1 MSLEFL
7 ISKIQNNNFLL
18 IGRAGVDIYPDPP
31 GTKTE
36 NANTYVT
43 HLGGSSANMGV
54 QLKKYGGSCSLLTRV
69 SNDALGKFALNQLDH
84 YGVNR
89 DLIKLEDNESRIS
102 FAIVETTIEDHQS
115 IIYRHKA
122 ADLFL
127 NKSDIENA
135 KIHNYECILI
145 TGTSLAA
152 QPSRDAVLYA
162 LKLAKEHNI
171 PVIMDIDYRP
181 YTWESAEKAK
191 DVYNLAC
198 DYCSGVIGNDDE
210 FAILS
215 GNYDEGLNYAKK
227 LSSKCDLVIFKMG
240 EKGSITF
247 SQNLEIIK
255 GIFPVKPLKPT
266 GAGDSFMGSLIG
278 ALLKNYDLEKAI
290 EIGSAAA
297 AIVVTK
303 VGCAPAMPDLDEVLE
318 FMNNNKINKGDK
330 NAHTTV

>member
-7 ISKIQNNNFLL
+7 ISKIQKNNFLL

-36 NANTYVT
+36 NANKYVT

-54 QLKKYGGSCSLLTRV
+54 QLTKYGGSCSLLTRV
-69 SNDALGKFALNQLDH
+69 SNDALGKFAINQLDS
-84 YGVNR
+84 YGVKS
-89 DLIKLEDNESRIS
+89 DLVKLEDNESRIS
-102 FAIVETTIEDHQS
+102 FAIVESTIVDHQS

-127 NKSDIENA
+127 NKNDIENSNLQ
-135 KIHNYECILI
+135 NYECILI

-152 QPSRDAVLYA
+152 EPSRSAVLYA
-162 LKLAKEHNI
+162 LKLAKEKKI

-181 YTWESAEKAK
+181 YTWESEDKAK
-191 DVYNLAC
+191 EIYNLAG
-198 DYCSGVIGNDDE
+198 DYCSGIIGNDDE

-215 GNYDEGLNYAKK
+215 GNYDDGLSYAKK
-227 LSSKCDLVIFKMG
+227 ISRNCDLVIYKMG

-247 SQNLEIIK
+247 ANNEEIQR

-266 GAGDSFMGSLIG
+266 GAGDAFMGSLIG
-278 ALLKNYDLEKAI
+278 AILKNYDLQKAI

-303 VGCAPAMPDLDEVLE
+303 VGCAPSYAR
-318 FMNNNKINKGDK
+318 FG
-330 NAHTTV
+330 

>member
-7 ISKIQNNNFLL
+7 ISKIQKNNFLL

-36 NANTYVT
+36 NANKYVT

-54 QLKKYGGSCSLLTRV
+54 QLTKYGGSCSLLTRV
-69 SNDALGKFALNQLDH
+69 SNDALGKFAINQLDS
-84 YGVNR
+84 YGVKS
-89 DLIKLEDNESRIS
+89 DLVKLEDNESRIS
-102 FAIVETTIEDHQS
+102 FAIVESTVVDHQS

-127 NKSDIENA
+127 NKNDIENSNLQ
-135 KIHNYECILI
+135 NYECILI

-152 QPSRDAVLYA
+152 EPSRSAVLYA
-162 LKLAKEHNI
+162 LKLAKEKKI

-181 YTWESAEKAK
+181 YTWESEDKAK
-191 DVYNLAC
+191 EIYNLAG
-198 DYCSGVIGNDDE
+198 DYCSGIIGNDDE

-215 GNYDEGLNYAKK
+215 GNYDHGLSYAKK
-227 LSSKCDLVIFKMG
+227 ISRNCDLVIYKMG

-247 SQNLEIIK
+247 ANNEEIQR

-266 GAGDSFMGSLIG
+266 GAGDAFMGSFIG
-278 ALLKNYDLEKAI
+278 AILKNYDLQKAI

-303 VGCAPAMPDLDEVLE
+303 VGCAPAMPDLDEVLD
-318 FMNNNKINKGDK
+318 FMKNNNINKGER
-330 NAHTTV
+330 

>member
-1 MSLEFL
+1 MNFL
-7 ISKIQNNNFLL
+7 ISKIQKNNFLL

-36 NANTYVT
+36 NAKKYVT

-54 QLKKYGGSCSLLTRV
+54 QLSKYNGSCSILTRV
-69 SNDALGKFALNQLDH
+69 SNDALGKFVLNQLDY
-84 YGVNR
+84 YGVKKH
-89 DLIKLEDNESRIS
+89 LIKLEDNESRIS
-102 FAIVETTIEDHQS
+102 FAIVESTIEDHQS

-127 NKSDIENA
+127 DKSDIENA
-135 KIHNYECILI
+135 NIKNYECILI

-152 QPSRDAVLYA
+152 EPSRSSVLYA
-162 LKLAKEHNI
+162 IEIAKENKI

-181 YTWESAEKAK
+181 YTWESLDKAK
-191 DVYNLAC
+191 QIYNLVAHE
-198 DYCSGVIGNDDE
+198 CSGIIGNDEE

-215 GNYDEGLNYAKK
+215 GNYKEGLGYAKK
-227 LSSKCDLVIFKMG
+227 LSSNIDLVIYKMG

-247 SQNLEIIK
+247 ANNKKIFK

-266 GAGDSFMGSLIG
+266 GAGDAFMGSLIG
-278 ALLKNYDLEKAI
+278 ALLKNYDLEKAL

-303 VGCAPAMPDLDEVLE
+303 VGCAPAMPNLEEILE
-318 FMNNNKINKGDK
+318 FMKTNTINEGEK
-330 NAHTTV
+330 

>member
-1 MSLEFL
+1 MSFEFL
-7 ISKIQNNNFLL
+7 VSKIQKNNFLL

-36 NANTYVT
+36 NAKKYVT
-43 HLGGSSANMGV
+43 HIGGSSANMGV
-54 QLKKYGGSCSLLTRV
+54 QLTKHGGSCSLLTRV
-69 SNDALGKFALNQLDH
+69 SNDALGKFALNQLD
-84 YGVNR
+84 YYNINR
-89 DLIKLEDNESRIS
+89 NLVKFEDNESRIS
-102 FAIVETTIEDHQS
+102 FAIVETTTEDHQS

-127 NKSDIENA
+127 SRKDVENA
-135 KIHNYECILI
+135 NIQNYECILI

-152 QPSRDAVLYA
+152 EPSRSSVLYA
-162 LKLAKEHNI
+162 LELAKEKNI

-181 YTWESAEKAK
+181 YTWESADKAK
-191 DVYNLAC
+191 QIYNLAC
-198 DYCSGVIGNDDE
+198 DYCSGIIGNDDE

-215 GNYDEGLNYAKK
+215 GSYDDGLNYAKK
-227 LSSKCDLVIFKMG
+227 ISTECDLVIYKMG

-247 SQNLEIIK
+247 ANNIEIST

-266 GAGDSFMGSLIG
+266 GAGDAFMGSLIG
-278 ALLKNYDLEKAI
+278 ALLKNYALQRAI

-303 VGCAPAMPDLDEVLE
+303 VGCAPAMPDLDEVLD
-318 FMNNNKINKGDK
+318 FMKNNNIKKGD
-330 NAHTTV
+330 T

>member
-7 ISKIQNNNFLL
+7 ISKIQKNNFLL

-36 NANTYVT
+36 NANKYVT

-54 QLKKYGGSCSLLTRV
+54 QLTKYGGSCSLLTRI
-69 SNDALGKFALNQLDH
+69 SNDALGKFVLNQLDF
-84 YGVNR
+84 YGVKNT
-89 DLIKLEDNESRIS
+89 LIKLEDNESRIS
-102 FAIVETTIEDHQS
+102 FAIVESTTEDHQS

-127 NKSDIENA
+127 NKNDIENSN
-135 KIHNYECILI
+135 IQNYECILI

-152 QPSRDAVLYA
+152 EPSRSAVLYA
-162 LKLAKEHNI
+162 LELAKENNI

-181 YTWESAEKAK
+181 YTWESADKAK
-191 DVYNLAC
+191 QIYNLAC
-198 DYCSGVIGNDDE
+198 DYCSGIIGNDDE

-215 GNYDEGLNYAKK
+215 GSYESGFNYAKK
-227 LSSKCDLVIFKMG
+227 KSKNCELVIYKMG

-247 SQNLEIIK
+247 ANNKEIKK

-278 ALLKNYDLEKAI
+278 ALLKKYDLQKAI

-303 VGCAPAMPDLDEVLE
+303 VGCAPAMPDLNEVLD
-318 FMNNNKINKGDK
+318 FMKINNINKGD
-330 NAHTTV
+330 T

>member
-7 ISKIQNNNFLL
+7 ISKIQKNNFLL

-36 NANTYVT
+36 NANKYVT

-54 QLKKYGGSCSLLTRV
+54 QLTKYGGSCSLLTRV
-69 SNDALGKFALNQLDH
+69 SNDALGKFAINQLNS
-84 YGVNR
+84 YGVKS
-89 DLIKLEDNESRIS
+89 DLVKLEDNESRIS
-102 FAIVETTIEDHQS
+102 FAIVESTIVDHQS

-127 NKSDIENA
+127 NKNDIENSNLQ
-135 KIHNYECILI
+135 NYECILI

-152 QPSRDAVLYA
+152 EPSRSAVLYA
-162 LKLAKEHNI
+162 LKLAKEKKI

-181 YTWESAEKAK
+181 YTWESEDKAK
-191 DVYNLAC
+191 EIYNLAG
-198 DYCSGVIGNDDE
+198 DYCSGIIGNDDE

-215 GNYDEGLNYAKK
+215 GNYDDGLSYAKK
-227 LSSKCDLVIFKMG
+227 ISRNFDLVIYKMG

-247 SQNLEIIK
+247 ANNEEIQR

-266 GAGDSFMGSLIG
+266 GAGDAFMGSLIG
-278 ALLKNYDLEKAI
+278 AILKNYDLQKAI

-303 VGCAPAMPDLDEVLE
+303 VGCAPAMPDLDEVLD
-318 FMNNNKINKGDK
+318 FMKNNNINKGER
-330 NAHTTV
+330 

>member
-7 ISKIQNNNFLL
+7 ISKIQKNNFLL

-36 NANTYVT
+36 NANKYVT
-43 HLGGSSANMGV
+43 YLGGSSANMGV
-54 QLKKYGGSCSLLTRV
+54 QLTKYGGSCSLLTRV
-69 SNDALGKFALNQLDH
+69 SNDALGKFAINQLDS
-84 YGVNR
+84 YGVKS
-89 DLIKLEDNESRIS
+89 DLVKFEDNESRIS
-102 FAIVETTIEDHQS
+102 FAIVESTVVDHQS

-127 NKSDIENA
+127 NKNDIENSNLQ
-135 KIHNYECILI
+135 NYECILI
-145 TGTSLAA
+145 TGTSLADE
-152 QPSRDAVLYA
+152 PSRSAVLYA
-162 LKLAKEHNI
+162 LKLAKEKKI

-181 YTWESAEKAK
+181 YTWESEDKAK
-191 DVYNLAC
+191 EIYNLAG
-198 DYCSGVIGNDDE
+198 DYCSGIIGNDDE

-215 GNYDEGLNYAKK
+215 GSYHDGLSYAKK
-227 LSSKCDLVIFKMG
+227 ISRNCDLVIYKMG

-247 SQNLEIIK
+247 ANNEEIQR

-266 GAGDSFMGSLIG
+266 GAGDAFMGSLIG
-278 ALLKNYDLEKAI
+278 AILKNYDLQKAV

-303 VGCAPAMPDLDEVLE
+303 VGCAPAMPDLDEVLD
-318 FMNNNKINKGDK
+318 FMKNNNINKGER
-330 NAHTTV
+330 

>member
-7 ISKIQNNNFLL
+7 ISKIQKNNFLL

-36 NANTYVT
+36 NANKYVT

-54 QLKKYGGSCSLLTRV
+54 QLTKYGGSCSLLTRV
-69 SNDALGKFALNQLDH
+69 SNDALGKFAINQLDS
-84 YGVNR
+84 YGVKS
-89 DLIKLEDNESRIS
+89 DLVKLEDNESRIS
-102 FAIVETTIEDHQS
+102 FAIVESTVVDHQS

-127 NKSDIENA
+127 NKNDIENSNLQ
-135 KIHNYECILI
+135 NYECILI

-152 QPSRDAVLYA
+152 EPSRSAVLYA
-162 LKLAKEHNI
+162 LKLAKEKNI

-181 YTWESAEKAK
+181 YTWESEDKAK
-191 DVYNLAC
+191 EIYNLAG
-198 DYCSGVIGNDDE
+198 DYCSGIIGNDDE

-215 GNYDEGLNYAKK
+215 GNYDDGLSYAKK
-227 LSSKCDLVIFKMG
+227 ISRNCDLVIYKMG

-247 SQNLEIIK
+247 ANNEKITR
-255 GIFPVKPLKPT
+255 GIYPVKPLKPT
-266 GAGDSFMGSLIG
+266 GAGDAFMGSLIG
-278 ALLKNYDLEKAI
+278 AILKNYDLQKAI

-303 VGCAPAMPDLDEVLE
+303 VGCAPAMPDLDEVLD
-318 FMNNNKINKGDK
+318 FMKNNNINKGER
-330 NAHTTV
+330 

>member
-7 ISKIQNNNFLL
+7 ISKIQKNNFLL

-36 NANTYVT
+36 NANKYVT

-54 QLKKYGGSCSLLTRV
+54 QLTKYGGSCSLLTRV
-69 SNDALGKFALNQLDH
+69 SNDALGKFAINQLDS
-84 YGVNR
+84 YGVKS
-89 DLIKLEDNESRIS
+89 DLVKLEDNESRIS
-102 FAIVETTIEDHQS
+102 FAIVESTVVDHQS

-127 NKSDIENA
+127 NKNDIENSNLQ
-135 KIHNYECILI
+135 NYECILI

-152 QPSRDAVLYA
+152 EPSRSAVLYA
-162 LKLAKEHNI
+162 LKLAKEKNI

-181 YTWESAEKAK
+181 YTWESEDKAK
-191 DVYNLAC
+191 EIYNLAG
-198 DYCSGVIGNDDE
+198 DYCSGIIGNDDE

-215 GNYDEGLNYAKK
+215 GNYDDGLRYAKK
-227 LSSKCDLVIFKMG
+227 ISKNCDLVIYKMG

-247 SQNLEIIK
+247 ANNEEIQR

-266 GAGDSFMGSLIG
+266 GAGDAFMGSLIG
-278 ALLKNYDLEKAI
+278 ALLKNYDLQKAI

-303 VGCAPAMPDLDEVLE
+303 VGCAPAMPDLDEVLD
-318 FMNNNKINKGDK
+318 FMKNNNINKGEK
-330 NAHTTV
+330 

>member
-7 ISKIQNNNFLL
+7 ISKIQKNNFLL

-36 NANTYVT
+36 NANKYVT

-54 QLKKYGGSCSLLTRV
+54 QLTKYGGSCSLLTRV
-69 SNDALGKFALNQLDH
+69 SNDALGKFAINQLDS
-84 YGVNR
+84 YGVKS
-89 DLIKLEDNESRIS
+89 DLVKLEDNESRIS
-102 FAIVETTIEDHQS
+102 FAIVESTIVDHQS

-127 NKSDIENA
+127 NKNDIENSNLQ
-135 KIHNYECILI
+135 NYECILI

-152 QPSRDAVLYA
+152 EPSRSAVLYA
-162 LKLAKEHNI
+162 LKLAKEKKI

-181 YTWESAEKAK
+181 YTWESEDKAK
-191 DVYNLAC
+191 EIYNLAG
-198 DYCSGVIGNDDE
+198 DYCSGIIGNDDE

-215 GNYDEGLNYAKK
+215 GSYHDGLSYAKK
-227 LSSKCDLVIFKMG
+227 ISRNCDLVIYKMG

-247 SQNLEIIK
+247 ANNEEIQR

-266 GAGDSFMGSLIG
+266 GAGDAFMGSLIG
-278 ALLKNYDLEKAI
+278 AILKKYALQKAI

-303 VGCAPAMPDLDEVLE
+303 VGCAPAMPDLDEVLD
-318 FMNNNKINKGDK
+318 FMKNNNINKGER
-330 NAHTTV
+330 

>member
-36 NANTYVT
+36 NTNKYVT

-54 QLKKYGGSCSLLTRV
+54 QLTKYGGSCSLLTRV
-69 SNDALGKFALNQLDH
+69 SNDALGKFAINQLDF
-84 YGVNR
+84 YGVKR
-89 DLIKLEDNESRIS
+89 DLVKFEDNESRIS
-102 FAIVETTIEDHQS
+102 FAIVESTVVDHQS

-127 NKSDIENA
+127 NKNDIENSNLQ
-135 KIHNYECILI
+135 NYECILI

-152 QPSRDAVLYA
+152 EPSRSAVLYA
-162 LKLAKEHNI
+162 LKLAKEKKI

-181 YTWESAEKAK
+181 YTWESRDKAK
-191 DVYNLAC
+191 EIYNLAG
-198 DYCSGVIGNDDE
+198 DYCSGIIGNDEE
-210 FAILS
+210 FAVLS
-215 GNYDEGLNYAKK
+215 GNYDDGLSFAKK
-227 LSSKCDLVIFKMG
+227 LSTNCDLVIYKMG

-247 SQNLEIIK
+247 ANNKQIIK
-255 GIFPVKPLKPT
+255 GIFPVRPLKPT
-266 GAGDSFMGSLIG
+266 GAGDAFMGSLIG
-278 ALLKNYDLEKAI
+278 ALLKNYNLQRAI

-303 VGCAPAMPDLDEVLE
+303 VGCAPAMPDLDEVLN
-318 FMNNNKINKGDK
+318 FMKNNNINKGD
-330 NAHTTV
+330 T

>member
-54 QLKKYGGSCSLLTRV
+54 QLVKYGGSCSLLTRV

-89 DLIKLEDNESRIS
+89 DLVKLEDNESRIS

-227 LSSKCDLVIFKMG
+227 LSSKCDLVLIVGSKTSSNSNRLKELAERMG
-240 EKGSITF
+240 AESYLIDTADDINRQWLSGKSYIGISAGASAPEILVTNVINYLKQFGISTVDELDGVPENITF
-247 SQNLEIIK
+247 SVPKELR
-255 GIFPVKPLKPT
+255 L
-266 GAGDSFMGSLIG
+266 
-278 ALLKNYDLEKAI
+278 
-290 EIGSAAA
+290 
-297 AIVVTK
+297 
-303 VGCAPAMPDLDEVLE
+303 
-318 FMNNNKINKGDK
+318 
-330 NAHTTV
+330 

>member
-7 ISKIQNNNFLL
+7 ISKIQKNNFLL

-36 NANTYVT
+36 NANKYVT

-54 QLKKYGGSCSLLTRV
+54 QLTKYGGSCSLLTRV
-69 SNDALGKFALNQLDH
+69 PNDALGKFAINQLDS
-84 YGVNR
+84 YGVKS
-89 DLIKLEDNESRIS
+89 DLVKLEDNESRIS
-102 FAIVETTIEDHQS
+102 FAIVESTVVDHQS

-127 NKSDIENA
+127 NKNDIENSNLQ
-135 KIHNYECILI
+135 NYECILI

-152 QPSRDAVLYA
+152 EPSRSAVLYA
-162 LKLAKEHNI
+162 LKLAKEKKI

-181 YTWESAEKAK
+181 YTWESEDKAK
-191 DVYNLAC
+191 EIYNLAG
-198 DYCSGVIGNDDE
+198 DYCSGIIGNDDE

-215 GNYDEGLNYAKK
+215 GNYDDGFNYSKK
-227 LSSKCDLVIFKMG
+227 ISKNCDLVIYKMG

-247 SQNLEIIK
+247 ANNEEIQR

-266 GAGDSFMGSLIG
+266 GAGDAFMGSLIG
-278 ALLKNYDLEKAI
+278 AILKNYDLQKAI

-303 VGCAPAMPDLDEVLE
+303 VGCAPAMPDLDEVLD
-318 FMNNNKINKGDK
+318 FMKNNNINKGER
-330 NAHTTV
+330 

>member
-7 ISKIQNNNFLL
+7 ISKIQKNNFLL

-36 NANTYVT
+36 NANKYVT

-54 QLKKYGGSCSLLTRV
+54 QLTKYGGSCSLLTRV
-69 SNDALGKFALNQLDH
+69 SNDALGKFAINQLDS
-84 YGVNR
+84 YGVKS
-89 DLIKLEDNESRIS
+89 DLVKLEDNESRIS
-102 FAIVETTIEDHQS
+102 FAIVESTVVDHQS

-127 NKSDIENA
+127 NKNDIENSNLQ
-135 KIHNYECILI
+135 NYECILI

-152 QPSRDAVLYA
+152 EPSRSAVLYA
-162 LKLAKEHNI
+162 LKLAKEKNI

-181 YTWESAEKAK
+181 YTWESADKAK
-191 DVYNLAC
+191 QIYNLAC
-198 DYCSGVIGNDDE
+198 DYCSGIIGNDDE

-215 GNYDEGLNYAKK
+215 GNYDDGLSYAKK
-227 LSSKCDLVIFKMG
+227 ISRNCDLVIYKMG

-247 SQNLEIIK
+247 ANNEEIQR

-266 GAGDSFMGSLIG
+266 GAGDAFMGSFIG
-278 ALLKNYDLEKAI
+278 AILKNYDLQKAI

-303 VGCAPAMPDLDEVLE
+303 VGCAPAMPDLDEVLD
-318 FMNNNKINKGDK
+318 FMKNNNINKGER
-330 NAHTTV
+330 

>member
-7 ISKIQNNNFLL
+7 ISKIQKNNFLL

-36 NANTYVT
+36 NTNKYVT

-54 QLKKYGGSCSLLTRV
+54 QLTKYGGSCSLLTRV
-69 SNDALGKFALNQLDH
+69 SNDALGKFAINQLDS
-84 YGVNR
+84 YGVKS
-89 DLIKLEDNESRIS
+89 DLVKLEDNESRIS
-102 FAIVETTIEDHQS
+102 FAIVESTIIDHQS

-127 NKSDIENA
+127 NKNDIENS
-135 KIHNYECILI
+135 KLQNYECILI

-152 QPSRDAVLYA
+152 EPSRSAVLYA
-162 LKLAKEHNI
+162 LKLAKEKKI

-181 YTWESAEKAK
+181 YTWESEDKAK
-191 DVYNLAC
+191 EIYNLAG
-198 DYCSGVIGNDDE
+198 DYCSGIIGNDDE

-215 GNYDEGLNYAKK
+215 GNYDDGLSYAKK
-227 LSSKCDLVIFKMG
+227 ISRNCDLVIYKMG

-247 SQNLEIIK
+247 ANNEEIQR

-266 GAGDSFMGSLIG
+266 GAGDAFMGSLIG
-278 ALLKNYDLEKAI
+278 AILKNYDLQKAI

-303 VGCAPAMPDLDEVLE
+303 VGCAPAMPDLNEVLD
-318 FMNNNKINKGDK
+318 FMKNNNINKGER
-330 NAHTTV
+330 

>member
-7 ISKIQNNNFLL
+7 ISKIQKNNFLL

-36 NANTYVT
+36 NANKYVT

-54 QLKKYGGSCSLLTRV
+54 QLTKYGGSCSLLTRV
-69 SNDALGKFALNQLDH
+69 SNDALGKFAINQLDS
-84 YGVNR
+84 YGVKS
-89 DLIKLEDNESRIS
+89 DLVKLEDNESRIS
-102 FAIVETTIEDHQS
+102 FAIVESTIVDHQS

-127 NKSDIENA
+127 NKNDIENSNLQ
-135 KIHNYECILI
+135 NYECILI

-152 QPSRDAVLYA
+152 EPSRSAVLYA
-162 LKLAKEHNI
+162 LKLAKEKKI

-181 YTWESAEKAK
+181 YTWESEDKAK
-191 DVYNLAC
+191 EIYNLAG
-198 DYCSGVIGNDDE
+198 DYCSGIIGNDDE

-215 GNYDEGLNYAKK
+215 GNYDDGLSYAKK
-227 LSSKCDLVIFKMG
+227 ISRNCDLVIYKMG

-247 SQNLEIIK
+247 ANNKEIQR

-266 GAGDSFMGSLIG
+266 GAGDAFMGSLIG
-278 ALLKNYDLEKAI
+278 AILKNYDLQKAI

-303 VGCAPAMPDLDEVLE
+303 VGCAPAMPDLDEVLD
-318 FMNNNKINKGDK
+318 FMKNNNINKGER
-330 NAHTTV
+330 

>member
-7 ISKIQNNNFLL
+7 ISKIQKNNFLL

-36 NANTYVT
+36 NANKYVT

-54 QLKKYGGSCSLLTRV
+54 QLTKYGGSCSLLTRV
-69 SNDALGKFALNQLDH
+69 SNDALGKFAINQLDS
-84 YGVNR
+84 YGVKS
-89 DLIKLEDNESRIS
+89 DLVKLEDNESRIS
-102 FAIVETTIEDHQS
+102 FAIVESTVVDHQS

-127 NKSDIENA
+127 NKNDIDNSNLQ
-135 KIHNYECILI
+135 NYECILI

-152 QPSRDAVLYA
+152 EPSRSAVLYA
-162 LKLAKEHNI
+162 LKLAKEKKI

-181 YTWESAEKAK
+181 YTWESEDKAK
-191 DVYNLAC
+191 EIYNLAGY
-198 DYCSGVIGNDDE
+198 YCSGIIGNDDE

-215 GNYDEGLNYAKK
+215 GNYDDGLSYAKK
-227 LSSKCDLVIFKMG
+227 ISKNCDLVIYKMG

-247 SQNLEIIK
+247 ANNEEIQR

-266 GAGDSFMGSLIG
+266 GAGDAFMGSLIG
-278 ALLKNYDLEKAI
+278 AILKNYDLQKAI

-303 VGCAPAMPDLDEVLE
+303 VGCAPAMPDLDEVLD
-318 FMNNNKINKGDK
+318 FMKNNNINKGER
-330 NAHTTV
+330 

>member
-7 ISKIQNNNFLL
+7 ISKIQKNNFLL

-36 NANTYVT
+36 NTNKYVT

-54 QLKKYGGSCSLLTRV
+54 QLTKYGGSCSLLTRV
-69 SNDALGKFALNQLDH
+69 SNDALGKFALNQLDY
-84 YGVNR
+84 YGVKR
-89 DLIKLEDNESRIS
+89 DLVKLEDNESRIS
-102 FAIVETTIEDHQS
+102 FAIVESTVEDHQS

-127 NKSDIENA
+127 NKNDIENSNLQ
-135 KIHNYECILI
+135 NYECILI

-152 QPSRDAVLYA
+152 EPSRSAVLYA
-162 LKLAKEHNI
+162 LKLAKEKKI

-181 YTWESAEKAK
+181 YTWESEDKAK
-191 DVYNLAC
+191 EIYNLAG
-198 DYCSGVIGNDDE
+198 DYCSGIIGNDDE

-215 GNYDEGLNYAKK
+215 GNYDDGLSYAKK
-227 LSSKCDLVIFKMG
+227 ISKNCDLVIYKMG

-247 SQNLEIIK
+247 ANDKEIQR

-266 GAGDSFMGSLIG
+266 GAGDAFMGSFIG
-278 ALLKNYDLEKAI
+278 AILKNYDLQKAI

-303 VGCAPAMPDLDEVLE
+303 VGCAPAMPDLDEVLD
-318 FMNNNKINKGDK
+318 FMKNNNINKGER
-330 NAHTTV
+330 

>member
-7 ISKIQNNNFLL
+7 ISKIQNNKFLL

-36 NANTYVT
+36 NANNYVT

-54 QLKKYGGSCSLLTRV
+54 QLTKYGGSCSLLTRV

-89 DLIKLEDNESRIS
+89 NLIKLEDNEARIS
-102 FAIVETTIEDHQS
+102 FAIVESTVEDHQS

-127 NKSDIENA
+127 NKNDIENSN
-135 KIHNYECILI
+135 IQNYQCILI

-152 QPSRDAVLYA
+152 EPSRSAVLYA
-162 LKLAKEHNI
+162 LELAKEKNI

-181 YTWESAEKAK
+181 YTWESADKAK
-191 DVYNLAC
+191 EIYNLAS
-198 DYCSGVIGNDDE
+198 DYCSGIIGNDDE
-210 FAILS
+210 FAVLS
-215 GNYDEGLNYAKK
+215 GSYKDGLNYAKK
-227 LSSKCDLVIFKMG
+227 KSSNCDLVIYKMG

-247 SQNLEIIK
+247 ANSEEVKK

-266 GAGDSFMGSLIG
+266 GAGDAFMGSLIG
-278 ALLKNYDLEKAI
+278 ALLKNYDLQKAI

-303 VGCAPAMPDLDEVLE
+303 VGCAPAMPDLDEVLD
-318 FMNNNKINKGDK
+318 FMKSNNINKGDK
-330 NAHTTV
+330 

>member
-7 ISKIQNNNFLL
+7 ISRIQKNNFLL

-36 NANTYVT
+36 NANKYVT

-54 QLKKYGGSCSLLTRV
+54 QLTKYGGSCSLLTRV
-69 SNDALGKFALNQLDH
+69 SNDALGKFAVNQLNS
-84 YGVNR
+84 YGVKS
-89 DLIKLEDNESRIS
+89 DLVKLEDNESRIS
-102 FAIVETTIEDHQS
+102 FAIVESTIVDHQS

-127 NKSDIENA
+127 NKNDIENSNLQ
-135 KIHNYECILI
+135 NYKCILI

-152 QPSRDAVLYA
+152 EPSRSAVLYA
-162 LKLAKEHNI
+162 LKLAKEKKI

-181 YTWESAEKAK
+181 YTWESEDKAK
-191 DVYNLAC
+191 EIYNLAG
-198 DYCSGVIGNDDE
+198 DYCSGIIGNDDE

-215 GNYDEGLNYAKK
+215 GNYDDGLSYAKK
-227 LSSKCDLVIFKMG
+227 ISKNCDLVIYKMG

-247 SQNLEIIK
+247 ANNEEIQR

-266 GAGDSFMGSLIG
+266 GAGDAFMGSFIG
-278 ALLKNYDLEKAI
+278 AILKNYDLQKAI

-303 VGCAPAMPDLDEVLE
+303 VGCAPAMPDLDEVLD
-318 FMNNNKINKGDK
+318 FMKNNNINKGER
-330 NAHTTV
+330 